1 MTRYFILYIILFAA
15 TVTPRSASAQAPKAN
30 HHYAFNIQQALAYA
44 KANNVQVKN
53 ALLTVQAQK
62 ETNREITAAALP
74 NIFGTANVI
83 NYLQLPV
90 SLLPGDFANP
100 PLPPGSFIEVKFGTK
115 YNSTAGIQLQQT
127 LFDGQVFVGLQA
139 RKTSVDFQLKNVE
152 VTEELIKANIYKV
165 YYQLVASKT
174 QIQILDANIQRL
186 EKLEN
191 DTRILYT
198 NGFAEKL
205 DEDKVSIQLT
215 NLNTEKIKALNSIEI
230 GYLGLKTLLGMPAK
244 DTLELTEKITEGQ
257 IEANIL
263 ADTGFQYQDRK
274 EYQYLELAKKL
285 NEYNIKRYQLSYLP
299 TLSMNYV
306 YNENAQRQ
314 TFDLFVKGRWFNTQ
328 FVGFNLSVPI
338 FSGFAKDAR
347 VAKSKID
354 LRQTNNQLENL
365 RNTIDNE
372 VQQSRI
378 NFNTAQNTLRFQKK
392 NMELAEKVYNQTRKK
407 YEIGTG
413 SNIEI
418 SAAQTDLITAQN
430 NYLSALYGA
439 IVARIDYLKAT
450 GKL

>member
-1 MTRYFILYIILFAA
+1 
-15 TVTPRSASAQAPKAN
+15 
-30 HHYAFNIQQALAYA
+30 
-44 KANNVQVKN
+44 
-53 ALLTVQAQK
+53 
-62 ETNREITAAALP
+62 
-74 NIFGTANVI
+74 
-83 NYLQLPV
+83 
-90 SLLPGDFANP
+90 
-100 PLPPGSFIEVKFGTK
+100 
-115 YNSTAGIQLQQT
+115 
-127 LFDGQVFVGLQA
+127 
-139 RKTSVDFQLKNVE
+139 LKNVE

-191 DTRILYT
+191 DTRTLYK

-215 NLNTEKIKALNSIEI
+215 NLNTEKVKALNSIEI

-244 DTLELTEKITEGQ
+244 DTLELTDKITEGQ

-274 EYQYLELAKKL
+274 EYQYLELGKKL

-299 TLSMNYV
+299 TLSMNAA
-306 YNENAQRQ
+306 YNKNAQRN
-314 TFDLFVKGRWFNTQ
+314 TFDLFVKDGEWFTAS
-328 FVGFNLSVPI
+328 FVAFNISIPI
-338 FSGFAKDAR
+338 FSGFAKDAQ

-372 VQQSRI
+372 VQQARI
-378 NFNTAQNTLRFQKK
+378 NFNSAQNTLRFQKK

>member
-1 MTRYFILYIILFAA
+1 MIRYLLLYISLVAT

-30 HHYAFNIQQALAYA
+30 HHYAFNIQQALEYA

-53 ALLTVQAQK
+53 ALLNVQAQK

-74 NIFGTANVI
+74 NIFGTGSVL
-83 NYLQLPV
+83 NYLEIPV
-90 SLLPGDFANP
+90 TLIPGEIAGQP
-100 PLPPGSFIEVKFGTK
+100 AGTYVPVRFGTK
-115 YNSTAGIQLQQT
+115 YNSTVGIQLQQT

-191 DTRILYT
+191 DTRILYN

-215 NLNTEKIKALNSIEI
+215 NLNTEKVKALNSIEI

-299 TLSMNYV
+299 ILNLSAA
-306 YNENAQRQ
+306 YNKNAQRN
-314 TFDLFVKGRWFNTQ
+314 TFDLFVKDGDWFTTS
-328 FVGFNLSVPI
+328 FIGFNLSVPI

-392 NMELAEKVYNQTRKK
+392 NMDLAEKVYNQTRKK

>member
-1 MTRYFILYIILFAA
+1 MIRYLLLYITLVAT
-15 TVTPRSASAQAPKAN
+15 TVTPRSASAQAAKAN
-30 HHYAFNIQQALAYA
+30 HYAFNIQQALAYA

-53 ALLTVQAQK
+53 ALLNVQAQK

-74 NIFGTANVI
+74 NIFGTGSVL
-83 NYLQLPV
+83 NYLEIPV
-90 SLLPGDFANP
+90 TLLPGEIAGQP
-100 PLPPGSFIEVKFGTK
+100 AGTYVPVRFGTK
-115 YNSTAGIQLQQT
+115 YNSTVGIQLQQT

-191 DTRILYT
+191 DTRILYN

-215 NLNTEKIKALNSIEI
+215 NLNTEKVKALNSIEI

-299 TLSMNYV
+299 TLSMNAA
-306 YNENAQRQ
+306 YNKIAQRN
-314 TFDLFVKGRWFNTQ
+314 TFDLFVKDGDWFTTS
-328 FVGFNLSVPI
+328 FIGFNLSVPI

-365 RNTIDNE
+365 RNNIDNE

>member
-1 MTRYFILYIILFAA
+1 MTRYFILYIVLVAA
-15 TVTPRSASAQAPKAN
+15 TVTPRSASAQAAKAN
-30 HHYAFNIQQALAYA
+30 HYAFNIQQALDYA

-53 ALLTVQAQK
+53 ALLNVQAQK

-74 NIFGTANVI
+74 NIFGTGNVI
-83 NYLQLPV
+83 NNLNIPV
-90 SLLPGDFANP
+90 TLLPGEITGQPAGTFVP
-100 PLPPGSFIEVKFGTK
+100 VRFGTK
-115 YNSTAGIQLQQT
+115 YNSTVGIQLQQT

-191 DTRILYT
+191 DTRILYN

-215 NLNTEKIKALNSIEI
+215 NLNTEKVKALNSIEI

-244 DTLELTEKITEGQ
+244 DTLELTDKITEGQ

-274 EYQYLELAKKL
+274 EYQYLELGKKL

-299 TLSMNYV
+299 TLSMNAA
-306 YNENAQRQ
+306 YNKNAQRN
-314 TFDLFVKGRWFNTQ
+314 TFDLFVKDGEWFTAS
-328 FVGFNLSVPI
+328 FVAFNISIPI
-338 FSGFAKDAR
+338 FSGFAKDAQ

-372 VQQSRI
+372 VQQARI
-378 NFNTAQNTLRFQKK
+378 NFNSAQNTLRFQKK

>member
-1 MTRYFILYIILFAA
+1 MIRNTIILFFSFFALLPDI
-15 TVTPRSASAQAPKAN
+15 TAQGQQPKAA
-30 HHYAFNIQQALAYA
+30 HYAFSIQQALDFA

-53 ALLTVQAQK
+53 ALLAVQAQK

-74 NIFGTANVI
+74 SFSGNANLTK
-83 NYLQLPV
+83 YLELPV
-90 SLLPGDFANP
+90 SLLPGEIFGQ
-100 PLPPGSFIEVKFGTK
+100 PPGSYIPVRFGTK
-115 YNSTAGIQLQQT
+115 YNSTVGLQLQQT
-127 LFDGQVFVGLQA
+127 IFDGQVFIGLQA
-139 RKTSVDFQLKNVE
+139 RKTSLDFQMKNVE

-165 YYQLVASKT
+165 YYQLIASKT
-174 QIQILDANIQRL
+174 QIGILDANIQRL

-191 DTRILYT
+191 DTRQLYI

-215 NLNTEKIKALNSIEI
+215 NLNTEKVKALNSIEI
-230 GYLGLKTLLGMPAK
+230 GYLGLKTLLGMRPQ
-244 DTLELTEKITEGQ
+244 DTLTLTDKITEAQ
-257 IEANIL
+257 IEGNLL
-263 ADTGFQYQDRK
+263 ADTGFKYEDRK
-274 EYQYLELAKKL
+274 EYQYLDLAKKL
-285 NEYNIKRYQLSYLP
+285 NEYNIRRYQLSYLP
-299 TLSMNYV
+299 TLNFTAA
-306 YNENAQRQ
+306 YNKNAQRN
-314 TFDLFVKGRWFNTQ
+314 TFDFLVKDGDWFTTS
-328 FVGFNLSVPI
+328 FIGFNLSVPI

-347 VAKSKID
+347 LAKSRID
-354 LRQTNNQLENL
+354 LRQTNNQIENL

-372 VQQSRI
+372 VQQARI
-378 NFNTAQNTLRFQKK
+378 NFSSAQNTLRFQKK

-439 IVARIDYLKAT
+439 IVARVDYLKAT

>member
-1 MTRYFILYIILFAA
+1 MMRYFLLYIILFAA
-15 TVTPRSASAQAPKAN
+15 TVTPRSTNGQAPKAN
-30 HHYAFNIQQALAYA
+30 HYAFNIQQALEYA

-74 NIFGTANVI
+74 NIFGTGNVI
-83 NYLQLPV
+83 NNLNIPV
-90 SLLPGDFANP
+90 NLLPGEIIGQPAGTFVP
-100 PLPPGSFIEVKFGTK
+100 VRFGTK
-115 YNSTAGIQLQQT
+115 YNSTVGIQLQQT

-191 DTRILYT
+191 DTRTLYK

-215 NLNTEKIKALNSIEI
+215 NLNTEKVKALNSIEI

-263 ADTGFQYQDRK
+263 ADTGFLYQDRK

-299 TLSMNYV
+299 TLSMNAA
-306 YNENAQRQ
+306 YNKNAQRN
-314 TFDLFVKGRWFNTQ
+314 TFDLFVKDGEWFTAS
-328 FVGFNLSVPI
+328 FVGFNLSIPI
-338 FSGFAKDAR
+338 FSGFAKDAQ
-347 VAKSKID
+347 VAKSRID

>member
-1 MTRYFILYIILFAA
+1 LLPTIN
-15 TVTPRSASAQAPKAN
+15 TQGQQPKAN
-30 HHYAFNIQQALAYA
+30 HYAFSIQQALDFA

-53 ALLTVQAQK
+53 ALLAVQAQK
-62 ETNREITAAALP
+62 ETNREITASALP
-74 NIFGTANVI
+74 SFSGNANLTK
-83 NYLQLPV
+83 YLELPV
-90 SLLPGDFANP
+90 SLLPGEIFGQ
-100 PLPPGSFIEVKFGTK
+100 PPGSYIPVRFGTK
-115 YNSTAGIQLQQT
+115 YNSTVGLQLQQT
-127 LFDGQVFVGLQA
+127 IFDGQVFIGLQA
-139 RKTSVDFQLKNVE
+139 RKTSLDFQMKNVE

-165 YYQLVASKT
+165 YYQLIASKT
-174 QIQILDANIQRL
+174 QIGILDANIQRL

-191 DTRILYT
+191 DTRQLYK

-215 NLNTEKIKALNSIEI
+215 NLNTEKVKALNSIEI
-230 GYLGLKTLLGMPAK
+230 GYLGLKTLLGMRPQ
-244 DTLELTEKITEGQ
+244 DTLTLTDKITESQ
-257 IEANIL
+257 IEGNIL
-263 ADTGFQYQDRK
+263 ADTGFKYEDRK

-285 NEYNIKRYQLSYLP
+285 NEYNIRRYQLSYLP
-299 TLSMNYV
+299 TLNFTGA
-306 YNENAQRQ
+306 YNKNAQRN
-314 TFDLFVKGRWFNTQ
+314 TFDFLVKDGDWFTTS
-328 FVGFNLSVPI
+328 FIGFNLSVPI

-347 VAKSKID
+347 LAKSRID
-354 LRQTNNQLENL
+354 LRQTNNQIDNL

-372 VQQSRI
+372 VQQARI
-378 NFNTAQNTLRFQKK
+378 NFSSAQNTLRFQKK

-439 IVARIDYLKAT
+439 IVARVDYLKAT

>member
-1 MTRYFILYIILFAA
+1 MMRYFLLYIILFAA
-15 TVTPRSASAQAPKAN
+15 TVTPRSTNGQAPKAN
-30 HHYAFNIQQALAYA
+30 HYAFNIQQALEYA

-74 NIFGTANVI
+74 NIFGTGNVI
-83 NYLQLPV
+83 NNLNIPV
-90 SLLPGDFANP
+90 TLLPGEITGQPAGTFVP
-100 PLPPGSFIEVKFGTK
+100 VRFGTK
-115 YNSTAGIQLQQT
+115 YNSTVGIQLQQT

-191 DTRILYT
+191 DTRILYN

-215 NLNTEKIKALNSIEI
+215 NLNTEKVKALNSIEI

-244 DTLELTEKITEGQ
+244 DTLELTDKITEGQ

-274 EYQYLELAKKL
+274 EYQYLELGKKL

-299 TLSMNYV
+299 TLSMNAA
-306 YNENAQRQ
+306 YNKNAQRN
-314 TFDLFVKGRWFNTQ
+314 TFDLFVKDGEWFTAS
-328 FVGFNLSVPI
+328 FVAFNISIPI
-338 FSGFAKDAR
+338 FSGFAKDAQ

-372 VQQSRI
+372 VQQARI
-378 NFNTAQNTLRFQKK
+378 NFNSAQNTLRFQKK

>member
-1 MTRYFILYIILFAA
+1 MTRYFILYIILVAA
-15 TVTPRSASAQAPKAN
+15 TVTPRSVTGQAPKAN
-30 HHYAFNIQQALAYA
+30 HYAFSIQQALDYA

-53 ALLTVQAQK
+53 ALLSVQAQN

-74 NIFGTANVI
+74 NIFGTGNVI
-83 NYLQLPV
+83 NNLKIPV
-90 SLLPGDFANP
+90 TLIPGEITG
-100 PLPPGSFIEVKFGTK
+100 LPPGTFVPVRFGTK
-115 YNSTAGIQLQQT
+115 YNSIVGIQLQQT

-174 QIQILDANIQRL
+174 QIKILDANIQRL

-191 DTRILYT
+191 DTRILYN

-215 NLNTEKIKALNSIEI
+215 NLNTEKVKALNSIEI

-285 NEYNIKRYQLSYLP
+285 NEYNIKRYKLSYLP
-299 TLSMNYV
+299 ILSMNAA
-306 YNENAQRQ
+306 YNKNAQRN
-314 TFDLFVKGRWFNTQ
+314 TFDLFVKDGDWFTASYI
-328 FVGFNLSVPI
+328 GFNLSVPI

-354 LRQTNNQLENL
+354 LRQTYNQLENL

-372 VQQSRI
+372 VQQARI

>member
-1 MTRYFILYIILFAA
+1 MTRYFILYIIFFAA
-15 TVTPRSASAQAPKAN
+15 TVTPRSTSGQAPKAN
-30 HHYAFNIQQALAYA
+30 HYAFNINQALEYA

-53 ALLTVQAQK
+53 ALLGVQAQK
-62 ETNREITAAALP
+62 ETNREITAGALP
-74 NIFGTANVI
+74 TITGNGNIT
-83 NYLQLPV
+83 NYLELPV
-90 SLLPGDFANP
+90 SLLPGEIFGQ
-100 PLPPGSFIEVKFGTK
+100 PPGSFLPVRFGTK
-115 YNSTAGIQLQQT
+115 YNSTVGIQLQQT

-139 RKTSVDFQLKNVE
+139 RKTSIDFQLKNVE

-191 DTRILYT
+191 DTRILYK

-230 GYLGLKTLLGMPAK
+230 GYLGLKTLLGMRPQ
-244 DTLELTEKITEGQ
+244 DTLDLTDKITEAQ
-257 IEANIL
+257 IESNIL
-263 ADTGFQYQDRK
+263 ADTGFLYQDRK

-299 TLSMNYV
+299 TLSLTGA
-306 YNENAQRQ
+306 YNKNAQRN
-314 TFDLFVKGRWFNTQ
+314 TFDLFVKDGDWFTTS
-328 FVGFNLSVPI
+328 FVGINLSVPI

-347 VAKSKID
+347 LAKSRID

-372 VQQSRI
+372 VQQARI
-378 NFNTAQNTLRFQKK
+378 NFSSAQNTLRFQKK

-418 SAAQTDLITAQN
+418 SAAQTDLIAAQN

-439 IVARIDYLKAT
+439 IVARVDYLKAT

>member
-1 MTRYFILYIILFAA
+1 MTRYFILYIILVAA
-15 TVTPRSASAQAPKAN
+15 TVTPRSVTGQAPKAN
-30 HHYAFNIQQALAYA
+30 HYAFSIQQALDYA

-53 ALLTVQAQK
+53 ALLSVQAQK

-74 NIFGTANVI
+74 NIFGTGNVI
-83 NYLQLPV
+83 NNLNIPV
-90 SLLPGDFANP
+90 TLLPGEITGQPAGTFVP
-100 PLPPGSFIEVKFGTK
+100 VRFGTK
-115 YNSTAGIQLQQT
+115 YNSTVGIQLQQT

-165 YYQLVASKT
+165 YYQLVASKI

-191 DTRILYT
+191 DTRILYN

-215 NLNTEKIKALNSIEI
+215 NLNTEKVKALNSIEI

-274 EYQYLELAKKL
+274 EYQYLELGKKL

-299 TLSMNYV
+299 TLSMNAA
-306 YNENAQRQ
+306 YNKNAQRN
-314 TFDLFVKGRWFNTQ
+314 TFDLFVKDGEWFTAS
-328 FVGFNLSVPI
+328 FVAFNISIPI
-338 FSGFAKDAR
+338 FSGFAKDAQ

-372 VQQSRI
+372 VQQARI
-378 NFNTAQNTLRFQKK
+378 NFNSAQNTLRFQKK

>member
-1 MTRYFILYIILFAA
+1 MRYFLLYIILFAA
-15 TVTPRSASAQAPKAN
+15 TATPRSASGQAPKAN
-30 HHYAFNIQQALAYA
+30 HYAFSIQQALDYA

-53 ALLTVQAQK
+53 ALLNVQAQN

-74 NIFGTANVI
+74 NIFGTGNVI
-83 NYLQLPV
+83 NNLNIPV
-90 SLLPGDFANP
+90 TLIPGEITG
-100 PLPPGSFIEVKFGTK
+100 LPPGTFVPVRFGTK
-115 YNSTAGIQLQQT
+115 YNSIVGIQLQQT

-191 DTRILYT
+191 DTRILYN

-215 NLNTEKIKALNSIEI
+215 NLNTEKVKALNSIEI

-285 NEYNIKRYQLSYLP
+285 NEYNIKRYKLSYLP
-299 TLSMNYV
+299 ILSMNAA
-306 YNENAQRQ
+306 YNKNAQRN
-314 TFDLFVKGRWFNTQ
+314 TFDLFVKDGDWFTASYI
-328 FVGFNLSVPI
+328 GFNLSVPI

-372 VQQSRI
+372 VQQARI
-378 NFNTAQNTLRFQKK
+378 NFNTSQNTLRFQKK

>member
-1 MTRYFILYIILFAA
+1 MMRYFLLYIILFAA
-15 TVTPRSASAQAPKAN
+15 TVTPRSTNGQAPKAN
-30 HHYAFNIQQALAYA
+30 HYAFNIQQALEYA

-74 NIFGTANVI
+74 NIFGTGNVI
-83 NYLQLPV
+83 NNLNIPV
-90 SLLPGDFANP
+90 TLLPGEITGQPAGTFVP
-100 PLPPGSFIEVKFGTK
+100 VRFGTK
-115 YNSTAGIQLQQT
+115 YNSTVGIQLQQT

-191 DTRILYT
+191 DTRILYN

-215 NLNTEKIKALNSIEI
+215 NLNTEKVKALNSIEI

-274 EYQYLELAKKL
+274 EYQYLELGKKL

-299 TLSMNYV
+299 TLSMNAA
-306 YNENAQRQ
+306 YNKNAQRN
-314 TFDLFVKGRWFNTQ
+314 TFDLFVKDGEWFTAS
-328 FVGFNLSVPI
+328 FVAFNISIPI
-338 FSGFAKDAR
+338 FSGFAKDAQ

-372 VQQSRI
+372 VQQARI
-378 NFNTAQNTLRFQKK
+378 NFNSAQNTLRFQKK

>member
-15 TVTPRSASAQAPKAN
+15 TATPRSASGQAPKVN
-30 HHYAFNIQQALAYA
+30 HYAFSIQQALDYA

-53 ALLTVQAQK
+53 ALLNVQAQN

-74 NIFGTANVI
+74 SINGSGNLM
-83 NYLQLPV
+83 NYLELPV
-90 SLLPGDFANP
+90 SLLPGEIVGQPAGTY
-100 PLPPGSFIEVKFGTK
+100 LPVRFGTK
-115 YNSTAGIQLQQT
+115 YNSTIGIQLQQT

-191 DTRILYT
+191 DTRILYK

-244 DTLELTEKITEGQ
+244 DTLELTDKITEGQ

-299 TLSMNYV
+299 ILSLTAA
-306 YNENAQRQ
+306 YNKNAQRN
-314 TFDLFVKGRWFNTQ
+314 TFDLFVKDGDWFTTS

-347 VAKSKID
+347 VAKSRID

>member
-1 MTRYFILYIILFAA
+1 MIRHYIILLFSFCALF
-15 TVTPRSASAQAPKAN
+15 TQVTAQMQQPKAN
-30 HHYAFNIQQALAYA
+30 SYAFSIQQALDFA

-53 ALLTVQAQK
+53 ALLAVQAQK
-62 ETNREITAAALP
+62 ETNREITASALP
-74 NIFGTANVI
+74 TFSGNANLTK
-83 NYLQLPV
+83 YLELPV
-90 SLLPGDFANP
+90 SLLPGEIFGQ
-100 PLPPGSFIEVKFGTK
+100 PPGSYIPVRFGTK
-115 YNSTAGIQLQQT
+115 YNSTVGLQLQQT
-127 LFDGQVFVGLQA
+127 IFDGQVFIGLQA
-139 RKTSVDFQLKNVE
+139 RKTSLDFQMKNVE

-165 YYQLVASKT
+165 YYQLIASKT
-174 QIQILDANIQRL
+174 QIGILDANIQRL

-191 DTRILYT
+191 DTRQLYK

-215 NLNTEKIKALNSIEI
+215 NLNTEKVKALNAIEI
-230 GYLGLKTLLGMPAK
+230 GYLGLKTLLGMRPQ
-244 DTLELTEKITEGQ
+244 DTLTLTDKITEAQ
-257 IEANIL
+257 IEGNLL
-263 ADTGFQYQDRK
+263 ADTGYKYEDRK

-299 TLSMNYV
+299 TLNFTGA
-306 YNENAQRQ
+306 YNKNAQRN
-314 TFDLFVKGRWFNTQ
+314 TFDFLAKGGDWFTTS
-328 FVGFNLSVPI
+328 FIGFNLAVPI

-347 VAKSKID
+347 LAKSRID
-354 LRQTNNQLENL
+354 LRQTNNQLDNL

-372 VQQSRI
+372 VQQARI
-378 NFNTAQNTLRFQKK
+378 NFSSAQNTLRFQKK

-439 IVARIDYLKAT
+439 IVARVDYLKAT

>member
-1 MTRYFILYIILFAA
+1 MTRYFFLFIILSA
-15 TVTPRSASAQAPKAN
+15 ASATPHKASCQAPKAN
-30 HHYAFNIQQALAYA
+30 HYSFSIQQALAYA

-53 ALLTVQAQK
+53 ALLNVQAQN

-74 NIFGTANVI
+74 NITGTGNLM
-83 NYLQLPV
+83 NYLELPV
-90 SLLPGDFANP
+90 SLLPGEIFGQPA
-100 PLPPGSFIEVKFGTK
+100 GSYIPVRFGTK
-115 YNSTAGIQLQQT
+115 YNSTVGIQLQQT

-191 DTRILYT
+191 DTRILYK

-244 DTLELTEKITEGQ
+244 DTLELTDKITEGQ

-299 TLSMNYV
+299 ILSLTAA
-306 YNENAQRQ
+306 YNKNAQRN
-314 TFDLFVKGRWFNTQ
+314 TFDLFVKDGDWFTTS

-378 NFNTAQNTLRFQKK
+378 NFNSAQNTLRFQKK

>member
-1 MTRYFILYIILFAA
+1 MMRYFLLYIILFAA
-15 TVTPRSASAQAPKAN
+15 TATPRSASGQAPKAN
-30 HHYAFNIQQALAYA
+30 HYAFSIQQALDYA

-53 ALLTVQAQK
+53 ALLNVQAQN

-74 NIFGTANVI
+74 NIFGNGNLM
-83 NYLQLPV
+83 NYLELPV
-90 SLLPGDFANP
+90 SLLPGEIVGQPAGTY
-100 PLPPGSFIEVKFGTK
+100 LPVRFGTK
-115 YNSTAGIQLQQT
+115 YNSTIGIQLQQT

-191 DTRILYT
+191 DTRILYN

-244 DTLELTEKITEGQ
+244 DTLELTDKITEGQ

-299 TLSMNYV
+299 ILSLTAA
-306 YNENAQRQ
+306 YNKNAQRN
-314 TFDLFVKGRWFNTQ
+314 TFDLFVKDGDWFTTS

-372 VQQSRI
+372 VQQARI
-378 NFNTAQNTLRFQKK
+378 NFNTSQNTLRFQKK

>member
-1 MTRYFILYIILFAA
+1 MTRYFFLFIILSA
-15 TVTPRSASAQAPKAN
+15 ASATPHKASCQAPKAN
-30 HHYAFNIQQALAYA
+30 HYSFSIQQALAYA

-53 ALLTVQAQK
+53 ALLNVQAQN

-74 NIFGTANVI
+74 NITGTGNLM
-83 NYLQLPV
+83 NYLELPV
-90 SLLPGDFANP
+90 SLLPGEIFGQPA
-100 PLPPGSFIEVKFGTK
+100 GSYIPVRFGTK
-115 YNSTAGIQLQQT
+115 YNSTVGIQLQQT

-191 DTRILYT
+191 DTRILYK

-215 NLNTEKIKALNSIEI
+215 NLNTEKIKALNNIEI

-244 DTLELTEKITEGQ
+244 DTLELTDKITEGQ

-274 EYQYLELAKKL
+274 DYQYLELAKKL

-299 TLSMNYV
+299 ILSLTAA
-306 YNENAQRQ
+306 YNKNAQRN
-314 TFDLFVKGRWFNTQ
+314 TFDLFVKDGDWFTTS

-372 VQQSRI
+372 VQQARI

>member
-1 MTRYFILYIILFAA
+1 
-15 TVTPRSASAQAPKAN
+15 
-30 HHYAFNIQQALAYA
+30 
-44 KANNVQVKN
+44 
-53 ALLTVQAQK
+53 
-62 ETNREITAAALP
+62 
-74 NIFGTANVI
+74 
-83 NYLQLPV
+83 
-90 SLLPGDFANP
+90 
-100 PLPPGSFIEVKFGTK
+100 
-115 YNSTAGIQLQQT
+115 
-127 LFDGQVFVGLQA
+127 
-139 RKTSVDFQLKNVE
+139 
-152 VTEELIKANIYKV
+152 
-165 YYQLVASKT
+165 
-174 QIQILDANIQRL
+174 LDANIQRL

-191 DTRILYT
+191 DTRILYN

-215 NLNTEKIKALNSIEI
+215 NLNTEKVKALNSIEI

-244 DTLELTEKITEGQ
+244 DTLELTDKITEGQ

-274 EYQYLELAKKL
+274 EYQYLELGKKL

-299 TLSMNYV
+299 TLSMNAA
-306 YNENAQRQ
+306 YNKNAQRN
-314 TFDLFVKGRWFNTQ
+314 TFDLFVKDGEWFTAS
-328 FVGFNLSVPI
+328 FVAFNISIPI
-338 FSGFAKDAR
+338 FSGFAKDAQ

-372 VQQSRI
+372 VQQARI
-378 NFNTAQNTLRFQKK
+378 NFNSAQNTLRFQKK

>member
-1 MTRYFILYIILFAA
+1 MTRYLLLYITLVAT

-30 HHYAFNIQQALAYA
+30 HHYAFNIQQALEYA

-53 ALLTVQAQK
+53 ALLNVQAQK

-74 NIFGTANVI
+74 NIFGTGSVL
-83 NYLQLPV
+83 NYLEIPV
-90 SLLPGDFANP
+90 TLLPGEIAGQP
-100 PLPPGSFIEVKFGTK
+100 AGTYVPVRFGTK
-115 YNSTAGIQLQQT
+115 YNSTVGIQLQQT

-191 DTRILYT
+191 DTRLLYN

-215 NLNTEKIKALNSIEI
+215 NLNTEKVKALNSIEI

-274 EYQYLELAKKL
+274 EYQYLELAKK
-285 NEYNIKRYQLSYLP
+285 
-299 TLSMNYV
+299 
-306 YNENAQRQ
+306 
-314 TFDLFVKGRWFNTQ
+314 
-328 FVGFNLSVPI
+328 
-338 FSGFAKDAR
+338 
-347 VAKSKID
+347 
-354 LRQTNNQLENL
+354 
-365 RNTIDNE
+365 
-372 VQQSRI
+372 
-378 NFNTAQNTLRFQKK
+378 
-392 NMELAEKVYNQTRKK
+392 
-407 YEIGTG
+407 
-413 SNIEI
+413 IE
-418 SAAQTDLITAQN
+418 
-430 NYLSALYGA
+430 
-439 IVARIDYLKAT
+439 
-450 GKL
+450 

>member
-1 MTRYFILYIILFAA
+1 
-15 TVTPRSASAQAPKAN
+15 
-30 HHYAFNIQQALAYA
+30 
-44 KANNVQVKN
+44 VQVKN

-74 NIFGTANVI
+74 NIFGTGNVI
-83 NYLQLPV
+83 NNLNIPV
-90 SLLPGDFANP
+90 TLLPGEITGQPAGTFVP
-100 PLPPGSFIEVKFGTK
+100 VRFGTK
-115 YNSTAGIQLQQT
+115 YNSTVGIQLQQT

-191 DTRILYT
+191 DTRILYN

-215 NLNTEKIKALNSIEI
+215 NLNTEKVKALNSIEI

-244 DTLELTEKITEGQ
+244 DTLELTDKITEGQ

-274 EYQYLELAKKL
+274 EYQYLELGKKL

-299 TLSMNYV
+299 TLSMNAA
-306 YNENAQRQ
+306 YNKNAQRN
-314 TFDLFVKGRWFNTQ
+314 TFDLFVKDGEWFTAS
-328 FVGFNLSVPI
+328 FVAFNISIPI
-338 FSGFAKDAR
+338 FSGFAKDAQ

-372 VQQSRI
+372 VQQARI
-378 NFNTAQNTLRFQKK
+378 NFNSAQNTLRFQKK

>member
-1 MTRYFILYIILFAA
+1 MIRYFLLYITLVA
-15 TVTPRSASAQAPKAN
+15 TTITPRSASAQAPKAN
-30 HHYAFNIQQALAYA
+30 HHYAFNIQQALEYA

-53 ALLTVQAQK
+53 ALLNVQAQK

-74 NIFGTANVI
+74 NIFGTGSVL
-83 NYLQLPV
+83 NYLEIPV
-90 SLLPGDFANP
+90 TLLPGEIAGQP
-100 PLPPGSFIEVKFGTK
+100 AGTYVPVRFGTK
-115 YNSTAGIQLQQT
+115 YNSTVGIQLQQT

-191 DTRILYT
+191 DTRILYN

-299 TLSMNYV
+299 ILNLSAA
-306 YNENAQRQ
+306 YNKNAQRN
-314 TFDLFVKGRWFNTQ
+314 TFDLFVKDGDWFTTS
-328 FVGFNLSVPI
+328 FIGFNLSVPI

-378 NFNTAQNTLRFQKK
+378 NFNSAQNTLRFQKK

>member
-1 MTRYFILYIILFAA
+1 MIRYLLLYITLVA
-15 TVTPRSASAQAPKAN
+15 TTITPRSASAQAPKAN
-30 HHYAFNIQQALAYA
+30 HHYAFNIQQALEYA

-53 ALLTVQAQK
+53 ALLNVQAQK

-74 NIFGTANVI
+74 NIFGTGSVL
-83 NYLQLPV
+83 NYLEIPV
-90 SLLPGDFANP
+90 TLLPGEIAGQPAGTFVP
-100 PLPPGSFIEVKFGTK
+100 VRFGTK
-115 YNSTAGIQLQQT
+115 YNSTVGIQLQQT

-191 DTRILYT
+191 DTRILYN

-215 NLNTEKIKALNSIEI
+215 NLNTEKVKALNSIEI
-230 GYLGLKTLLGMPAK
+230 GYLGLKTLLGMPSK

-299 TLSMNYV
+299 TLSMNAA
-306 YNENAQRQ
+306 YNKIAQRN
-314 TFDLFVKGRWFNTQ
+314 TFDLFVKDGDWFTTS
-328 FVGFNLSVPI
+328 FIGFNLSVPI

-365 RNTIDNE
+365 INTIDNE

>member
-1 MTRYFILYIILFAA
+1 M
-15 TVTPRSASAQAPKAN
+15 
-30 HHYAFNIQQALAYA
+30 
-44 KANNVQVKN
+44 
-53 ALLTVQAQK
+53 
-62 ETNREITAAALP
+62 
-74 NIFGTANVI
+74 
-83 NYLQLPV
+83 
-90 SLLPGDFANP
+90 
-100 PLPPGSFIEVKFGTK
+100 
-115 YNSTAGIQLQQT
+115 
-127 LFDGQVFVGLQA
+127 
-139 RKTSVDFQLKNVE
+139 
-152 VTEELIKANIYKV
+152 
-165 YYQLVASKT
+165 VASKT
-174 QIQILDANIQRL
+174 QIKILDANIQRL

-215 NLNTEKIKALNSIEI
+215 NLNTEKIKALNNSEI

-244 DTLELTEKITEGQ
+244 DTLELTDKITEGQ

-274 EYQYLELAKKL
+274 DYQYLELAKKL

-299 TLSMNYV
+299 ILSLNAG
-306 YNENAQRQ
+306 YNKNAQRN
-314 TFDLFVKGRWFNTQ
+314 TFDLFVKDGDWFTTS

-378 NFNTAQNTLRFQKK
+378 NFNSAQNTLRFQKK

>member
-1 MTRYFILYIILFAA
+1 MRYFLLYIILFAA
-15 TVTPRSASAQAPKAN
+15 TVTPRSTNGQAPKAN
-30 HHYAFNIQQALAYA
+30 HYAFNIQQALEYA

-74 NIFGTANVI
+74 NIFGTGNVI
-83 NYLQLPV
+83 NNLNIPV
-90 SLLPGDFANP
+90 TLLPGEITGQPAGTFVP
-100 PLPPGSFIEVKFGTK
+100 VRFGTK
-115 YNSTAGIQLQQT
+115 YNSTVGIQLQQT

-191 DTRILYT
+191 DTRILYN

-215 NLNTEKIKALNSIEI
+215 NLNTEKVKALNSIEI

-244 DTLELTEKITEGQ
+244 DTLELTDKITEGQ

-274 EYQYLELAKKL
+274 EYQYLELGKKL

-299 TLSMNYV
+299 TLSMNAA
-306 YNENAQRQ
+306 YNKNAQRN
-314 TFDLFVKGRWFNTQ
+314 TFDLFVKDGEWFTAS
-328 FVGFNLSVPI
+328 FVAFNISIPI
-338 FSGFAKDAR
+338 FSGFAKDAQ

-372 VQQSRI
+372 VQQARI
-378 NFNTAQNTLRFQKK
+378 NFNSAQNTLRFQKK